1 HNDSDEQFGITLT
14 SLVSLAS
21 KAYEIF
27 ESSKI
32 EEKRQ
37 LINFMFS
44 NLRLNGTELRFSLKQ
59 PFNLMVNLSSC
70 QNWCTII
77 DIIRTKYFIEVKKMS
92 EELKLLKIV

>member
-44 NLRLNGTELRFSLKQ
+44 NLRLNGTELKFSLKQ
-59 PFNLMVNLSSC
+59 PFNLMVNLSSWI
-70 QNWCTII
+70 NWCAL
-77 DIIRTKYFIEVKKMS
+77 VGS
-92 EELKLLKIV
+92 NH